1 MAFISALSFA
11 LKENNLI
18 ATENLK
24 ANNEKEHFEGMWIG
38 KRLTFNF
45 ILRKVISKG
54 TWKSSTYNRE
64 RRKE

>member
-18 ATENLK
+18 GTENLK
-24 ANNEKEHFEGMWIG
+24 ANNEKEHFERMWIG

-45 ILRKVISKG
+45 IFQK
-54 TWKSSTYNRE
+54 
-64 RRKE
+64 

>member
-18 ATENLK
+18 GTENLK

-45 ILRKVISKG
+45 IFQK
-54 TWKSSTYNRE
+54 
-64 RRKE
+64 